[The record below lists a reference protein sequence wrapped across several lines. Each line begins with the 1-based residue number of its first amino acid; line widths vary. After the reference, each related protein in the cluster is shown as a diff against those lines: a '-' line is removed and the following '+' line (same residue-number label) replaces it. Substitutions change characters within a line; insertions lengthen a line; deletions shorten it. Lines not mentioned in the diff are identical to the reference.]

1 MEEFSIVGLF
11 IAILVILIKLLPL
24 GTKVDILAKA
34 FPELKTKLDTIA
46 APADTLTQVTTALQ
60 NQVGSLNQS
69 IAVMGQSIT
78 GISTQ
83 AKKIEEIG
91 KKYEETEALTRK
103 IHQVMIGSYE
113 KGRTGENYLKNMM
126 SELMKIGLVKQNA
139 FVGGKIVEYGVIFRD
154 GKMLAIDSKVV
165 ATKEVEELFDEQLSE
180 EDRAKSRAI
189 IVSSLK
195 RKIDDVCK
203 YIDPQTTLPCAIMAV
218 PDSLI
223 GLSSD
228 VVPEAVQKNVMV
240 VGYSAVPQL
249 IVYFIRIHGFYAIQ
263 EDVAEMKDRL
273 MTIQQEL
280 TKLDESFFSNRFD
293 RPITMINNA
302 VSQIR
307 NVVTSVNTILS
318 LEHREQ
324 KELPDRSHPPSY

>member
-1 MEEFSIVGLF
+1 MEFSVMGLF
-11 IAILVILIKLLPL
+11 VVILVVLVKLLNL
-24 GTKVDILAKA
+24 GTKVDILSTA
-34 FPELKTKLDTIA
+34 FPDLKNKLDTMA

-60 NQVGSLNQS
+60 NQVGSLNAS
-69 IAVMGQSIT
+69 ITLMGQSIT

-113 KGRTGENYLKNMM
+113 KGRTGEYYLRNTMN
-126 SELMKIGLVKQNA
+126 ELMKIGLVKQNV
-139 FVGGKIVEYGVIFRD
+139 FVGGKIVEYGVVFRD

-180 EDRAKSRAI
+180 EDRAKARSS
-189 IVSSLK
+189 IVSGLK
-195 RKIDDVCK
+195 RKIDEVCK
-203 YIDPQTTLPCAIMAV
+203 YIDPQMTLPCAVMAV
-218 PDSLI
+218 PDSLMD
-223 GLSSD
+223 LSSD
-228 VVPEAVQKNVMV
+228 VVPDAVQKNVMI

-249 IVYFIRIHGFYAIQ
+249 IVYFVRIHGFYSIQ
-263 EDVAEMKDRL
+263 GDIAEMKDRL
-273 MTIQQEL
+273 MAIQQEL
-280 TKLDESFFSNRFD
+280 TKLDEGFFSNRFE

-302 VSQIR
+302 VSQMR

-318 LEHREQ
+318 LEYREQ
-324 KELPDRSHPPSY
+324 KELPDKTTE